1 MGTDSGGG
9 QWGPVEAGSASFT
22 EPRKDPR
29 GHEVSPFGLEV
40 EKMRP
45 GVVKW
50 LSGGLLRLRKARR
63 CHLAPP
69 PKVVQ
74 LISVIECASRSA
86 AMPSSNLESGRHSS
100 QVHEKAVHFAICATA
115 RL

>member
-1 MGTDSGGG
+1 MR
-9 QWGPVEAGSASFT
+9 WG
-22 EPRKDPR
+22 
-29 GHEVSPFGLEV
+29 PFGLEM

-45 GVVKW
+45 GVVTW
-50 LSGGLLRLRKARR
+50 LRGRILRLRKAGR

-69 PKVVQ
+69 PKVIQ

-86 AMPSSNLESGRHSS
+86 AMPFSNLESGRHSS
-100 QVHEKAVHFAICATA
+100 QVHEKAVHYAVCATA

>member
-1 MGTDSGGG
+1 M
-9 QWGPVEAGSASFT
+9 EM
-22 EPRKDPR
+22 
-29 GHEVSPFGLEV
+29 

-50 LSGGLLRLRKARR
+50 LGGRILRLRKAGRR
-63 CHLAPP
+63 HLAPP

-74 LISVIECASRSA
+74 LISVTECASRSA
-86 AMPSSNLESGRHSS
+86 AMPFSNLESGRHPS
-100 QVHEKAVHFAICATA
+100 QVHEKAVRYTICATA